1 VYYRKDSYIKCD
13 LRRITQHKVKAGTDQ
28 ARRSAPCRAKRSR
41 TLQARSVWTGY
52 RAQTRN
58 NAHEQAFANI
68 IRLMSVHQ
76 RNFVVRA
83 RSIWTDFLCLS
94 VNSSRANA
102 NTCLD
107 ISNLVKM
114 EHSQTSAH
122 LVSLDSSSNIHE
134 FC

>member
-1 VYYRKDSYIKCD
+1 MNFLHGYVIHTFQ
-13 LRRITQHKVKAGTDQ
+13 IVIANIIKAGTDQ

-68 IRLMSVHQ
+68 IRLMSLHQ
-76 RNFVVRA
+76 RNLVVRA

-94 VNSSRANA
+94 VL
-102 NTCLD
+102 C
-107 ISNLVKM
+107 
-114 EHSQTSAH
+114 
-122 LVSLDSSSNIHE
+122 SL
-134 FC
+134 